1 MITFRRNVRI
11 QAMMM
16 RIASS
21 LFILY
26 HAHTLSLSLAY
37 LRSSSLSVLAV
48 VIPLKLFELGF
59 HSICQMLSWVIF
71 WVFFSH
77 FLLSG
82 SLFILTK
89 TQLNFICFSRVS
101 FDFFQNSFLRFCLV
115 FHSSLFQTT
124 WLFFFF
130 AYFFKYHNM
139 LMLFFFRLKW
149 SFVSL

>member
-37 LRSSSLSVLAV
+37 LRSSSLCLSSSYSTQIIWV
-48 VIPLKLFELGF
+48 GF
-59 HSICQMLSWVIF
+59 SLNLSNALLSDF
-71 WVFFSH
+71 WSFFH

-115 FHSSLFQTT
+115 FNFSLFQTT

-130 AYFFKYHNM
+130 AYFLNITIC
-139 LMLFFFRLKW
+139 
-149 SFVSL
+149 

>member
-1 MITFRRNVRI
+1 MITFRSNVRI

-37 LRSSSLSVLAV
+37 LRSSSLCLSCIYSTQIIWV
-48 VIPLKLFELGF
+48 GF
-59 HSICQMLSWVIF
+59 SLNFVKCSLEWF
-71 WVFFSH
+71 LEFFSH

-115 FHSSLFQTT
+115 FNFSLFQTT

>member
-37 LRSSSLSVLAV
+37 LRSSSLCLSCSYSTQIIWVGFSLNLSNA
-48 VIPLKLFELGF
+48 LLSDFFEF
-59 HSICQMLSWVIF
+59 
-71 WVFFSH
+71 FFSH

-130 AYFFKYHNM
+130 C
-139 LMLFFFRLKW
+139 LFF
-149 SFVSL
+149 